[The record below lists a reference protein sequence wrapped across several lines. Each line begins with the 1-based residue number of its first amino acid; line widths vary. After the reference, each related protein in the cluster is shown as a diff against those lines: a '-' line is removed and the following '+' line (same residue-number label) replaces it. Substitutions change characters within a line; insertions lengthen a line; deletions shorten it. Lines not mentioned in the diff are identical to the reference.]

1 MDGRRPKLQIRSI
14 VAALSFVIIVGM
26 PHHVW
31 MRHLDP
37 FVALL
42 RISTLGS
49 MPFLGISA
57 GFALSSYKALSL
69 FGSKA
74 LVCVVASV
82 ISVIVA
88 IALALEYLVG
98 FGAIAVEGIV
108 WAAYPMAVPLGCFI
122 GAMASNFALLG
133 DVRNDRTHASCAV
146 AWSFLD
152 SLFRSDLFLVFS
164 ITCCVVW
171 WTLCSMSGWIFGWP
185 FIPPAILP
193 AIASGLMILALR
205 RERVRCGDDIDGLRH
220 DARAVLFGSVMSV
233 GLLEMRNFSLDSVI
247 ICSWALPLLWGIA
260 ACARIVWMRMRSQ
273 HCQKDA
279 AAQDDAGMQMG
290 AQLQSFL
297 LGLDLAESERAV
309 VTACLIG
316 KTSTEAAAELG
327 IRPSTARSYMQRA
340 YRKIGVSSLQELKA
354 LIRGTGSGEAG
365 RDLSGEIPGDSGSP
379 RLIDKTEKSRVFAIA
394 VSAAACNGMVLAYL
408 LCFSPLTCSPGPM
421 LHACCGFVLGVLS
434 RAVFSRVVLEGRKL
448 YVGTAITLLLA
459 GAMLYRIGFAV
470 IDPYHDPLI
479 YPHAWAF
486 AAYLSFGCF
495 APSLARALC
504 GLVTAGVSCGGSTR
518 CSRLRICAV
527 AALMCACSSWSYALW
542 VLVAVLAW
550 IVGVASMLALFSRF
564 EFVFSQPYVQES
576 NHEISKRNAAV
587 LVVAFAMGAG
597 WVETWQGFVGY
608 LAPVL
613 PVVFFGAVFLLVAV
627 TAQRSSKCGQFVIC
641 LLLALIVGSCAAA
654 ADPVYPYLYRSSS
667 GLLSAIFI
675 LLMLQYLLG
684 FGTNRAAWRD
694 IMFAVAGG
702 LLFGQWCASL
712 SIVDAEAQG
721 TLMVLSSTYD
731 YMVYAACRMVLF
743 SALFLTAT
751 ACAAIAIANVVR
763 GESRNISF
771 IKAPDAVTLLFRTHG
786 LSETEISVLLEIVRG
801 LSGPEIAKALHCSA
815 GSVNSARRN
824 GYRKLGVHSK
834 RQLVE
839 LVDQVSRAE

>member
-1 MDGRRPKLQIRSI
+1 MDDRRPKLRMRS
-14 VAALSFVIIVGM
+14 AAAAISFVLIVGM

-49 MPFLGISA
+49 VPFLGISA
-57 GFALSSYKALSL
+57 AFAMSSYKALPL
-69 FGSKA
+69 FGSKPFA
-74 LVCVVASV
+74 YVVAPV
-82 ISVIVA
+82 ISAFAA

-98 FGAIAVEGIV
+98 FGAIAVEGVV
-108 WAAYPMAVPLGCFI
+108 WAAYPTAVPFVCFLGT
-122 GAMASNFALLG
+122 MASTFLLLSDTRG
-133 DVRNDRTHASCAV
+133 GLMHMSCAA

-164 ITCCVVW
+164 IMCCVVW
-171 WTLCSMSGWIFGWP
+171 WTICSMSGWIFGWP

-247 ICSWALPLLWGIA
+247 ICSWALPLLWGIV
-260 ACARIVWMRMRSQ
+260 ACARIVWIRIRSPY
-273 HCQKDA
+273 CQKDA
-279 AAQDDAGMQMG
+279 AVQDDVDMQIDT
-290 AQLQSFL
+290 QLQSFL
-297 LGLDLAESERAV
+297 LGFDLAESERAV

-354 LIRGTGSGEAG
+354 LIRGAGSGEAG
-365 RDLSGEIPGDSGSP
+365 RDLSVEIPGESGSSC
-379 RLIDKTEKSRVFAIA
+379 LIGKTKESRVFAIA
-394 VSAAACNGMVLAYL
+394 VPAAACSVMVLVYL

-434 RAVFSRVVLEGRKL
+434 RAVFPRVVLEGRKL
-448 YVGTAITLLLA
+448 CVGTAITLLLA

-486 AAYLSFGCF
+486 ATYLCFGCF

-504 GLVTAGVSCGGSTR
+504 GLVAAGVSCGGSTR

-542 VLVAVLAW
+542 ALVAVLAW
-550 IVGVASMLALFSRF
+550 IVGAASMLALFSRF
-564 EFVFSQPYVQES
+564 GFVFSQPYVQES
-576 NHEISKRNAAV
+576 NQEISKRNAAV
-587 LVVAFAMGAG
+587 LVVAFGMGAG

-613 PVVFFGAVFLLVAV
+613 PVVFFATVFLLVAV
-627 TAQRSSKCGQFVIC
+627 AAQRSSRCRQFVAC
-641 LLLALIVGSCAAA
+641 LLLALIVGMCAAA
-654 ADPVYPYLYRSSS
+654 ADTVYPYLYRSSS

-675 LLMLQYLLG
+675 FLMSRHLLG

-694 IMFAVAGG
+694 IMSAVAGG
-702 LLFGQWCASL
+702 LVFGQWCASL

-751 ACAAIAIANVVR
+751 ACAAIAIASVVR

-771 IKAPDAVTLLFRTHG
+771 IKAPDAVTLLFRAHG